1 MNSLENQENIVNDT
15 TEVSDK
21 NVEPTESMQDTTE
34 VVANTDM
41 PENKEGGDSLEKNKS
56 YVGYTREE
64 LVNELQELLKKT
76 ESAVISDIK
85 GSVESIKQAFYRLHK
100 DKENLLQSEGDE
112 DTVVERVADS
122 VEETFRQ
129 LLGKYKE
136 MKASANALLT
146 EEKEKNLKLKEEI
159 LAKLEELTNSTD
171 DLSTTIPAFRKLQ
184 QEWKAIGQVPQKAVN
199 EIWKTYNK
207 YQEKFYDLIKINNE
221 LREYDFKKNLELKNT
236 LCLAAEKLEE
246 EPNAVLAFNTLQKL
260 HEEWREIGPVAKE
273 EREAVWNRFKEASS
287 KINKKHQAYF
297 ESLKEKEEE
306 NLRQKTA
313 ICEKAEAI
321 DLESLK
327 NRKGW
332 QDKLDEILA
341 LQEEWKKIGFATK
354 KANTKI
360 YKRFRAACDS
370 FFKARNIFYKALK
383 EEMAENL
390 DRRKALLEKAEALKT
405 SDDWK
410 AATEKIKELQKE
422 WRSIGVTFKK
432 HSDEVWEK
440 FSAACDY
447 IFEQREQIFSD
458 QKATEEEN
466 LKQKRAIIDKVSEF
480 SPTGNKE
487 ADIATL
493 KEFMAEFDKV
503 GFVPR
508 KDKAAI
514 QNEFRTLIDS
524 KFDIVFNRQP
534 QNYSDNKKAIDES
547 SNKYL
552 KEYNTL
558 KKEIASYE
566 NNILFLNSSSKKG
579 NSLVDEMNNKISEL
593 KAKLSE
599 LSKKI

>member
-21 NVEPTESMQDTTE
+21 KVEPTESMQDTTE

-76 ESAVISDIK
+76 EGAVISDIK

-273 EREAVWNRFKEASS
+273 EREAIWNRFKEASS

>member
-1 MNSLENQENIVNDT
+1 
-15 TEVSDK
+15 
-21 NVEPTESMQDTTE
+21 
-34 VVANTDM
+34 
-41 PENKEGGDSLEKNKS
+41 
-56 YVGYTREE
+56 
-64 LVNELQELLKKT
+64 
-76 ESAVISDIK
+76 
-85 GSVESIKQAFYRLHK
+85 
-100 DKENLLQSEGDE
+100 
-112 DTVVERVADS
+112 
-122 VEETFRQ
+122 
-129 LLGKYKE
+129 
-136 MKASANALLT
+136 
-146 EEKEKNLKLKEEI
+146 
-159 LAKLEELTNSTD
+159 
-171 DLSTTIPAFRKLQ
+171 
-184 QEWKAIGQVPQKAVN
+184 
-199 EIWKTYNK
+199 
-207 YQEKFYDLIKINNE
+207 
-221 LREYDFKKNLELKNT
+221 
-236 LCLAAEKLEE
+236 
-246 EPNAVLAFNTLQKL
+246 
-260 HEEWREIGPVAKE
+260 
-273 EREAVWNRFKEASS
+273 
-287 KINKKHQAYF
+287 
-297 ESLKEKEEE
+297 
-306 NLRQKTA
+306 
-313 ICEKAEAI
+313 
-321 DLESLK
+321 
-327 NRKGW
+327 
-332 QDKLDEILA
+332 
-341 LQEEWKKIGFATK
+341 
-354 KANTKI
+354 
-360 YKRFRAACDS
+360 
-370 FFKARNIFYKALK
+370 
-383 EEMAENL
+383 MAENL

-524 KFDIVFNRQP
+524 KFDIVFNRH
-534 QNYSDNKKAIDES
+534 
-547 SNKYL
+547 
-552 KEYNTL
+552 TL